1 MFVSIAVDPG
11 SEGRAK
17 ELADL
22 LGQYG
27 FDKIQRGLW
36 ESAFVSPETLNRLKR
51 DLDRATDAFDRLR
64 IFQFPVEGTLALTSL
79 RDKKWRRMVARG
91 ADIGGTGAPSSG
103 GPRVPSN
110 GPLSNG
116 PLSNGKP
123 RTGQPVRRS
132 AAPVSRTR
140 VRRGG

>member
-1 MFVSIAVDPG
+1 MFVSIALDPG

-36 ESAFVSPETLNRLKR
+36 ESAFVSEETLARLKK

-64 IFQFPVEGTLALTSL
+64 IFQFPVEGTLALSSL
-79 RDKKWRRMVARG
+79 KDKKWRRMVAKNTAAGEQAAQPARPVQPARPAQPARPG
-91 ADIGGTGAPSSG
+91 AAKHAGYAGPGRQPPRHPGGRP
-103 GPRVPSN
+103 
-110 GPLSNG
+110 
-116 PLSNGKP
+116 
-123 RTGQPVRRS
+123 
-132 AAPVSRTR
+132 
-140 VRRGG
+140 